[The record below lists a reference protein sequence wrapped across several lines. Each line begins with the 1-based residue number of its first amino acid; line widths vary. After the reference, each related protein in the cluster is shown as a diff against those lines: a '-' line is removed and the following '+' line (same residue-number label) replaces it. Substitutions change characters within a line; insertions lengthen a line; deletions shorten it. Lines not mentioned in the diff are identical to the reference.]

1 MSKLFSPVKI
11 GDLELKN
18 RFMMAPMEN
27 GLAEFGGEVSQK
39 LIDFFVERAK
49 NEVSIII
56 TGSVAVTPEGRGLPT
71 QLTVYDDKFVPG
83 LKRLTDAVHNAGGK
97 IGAQVYHAGRQ
108 ATAAVTGIQP
118 VAPSAIPCQIL
129 GNDPRAM
136 TIDDIDDM
144 VVKFREG
151 TERCIAAGFDL
162 IEVHFAHGYLLHSFL
177 SPHTNKRLDEY
188 GGSLQNRMKFPVRV
202 LKEILDV
209 CEDKVPV
216 TIRISADEYVEDGLK
231 FDEVKIICKEVEKMG
246 VNAISLTAGCYDAVE
261 YTIQPMFVEQGFL
274 VPFSREMKKEIEIPV
289 IVAGRLNSANLIEE
303 IIEKDDAD
311 MVAIGRG
318 LIADE
323 ELVIKLRDKRYNDVR
338 YCVACN
344 QGCIDK
350 VFIGQG
356 VACLVNPRGGH
367 EERKIE
373 RTEEIKKVVVI
384 GAGPAGLESARV
396 AVLRGHDV
404 TVVDKND
411 KVGGKLEILSAPPE
425 KDTFLFFRDYL
436 YNQFVKLGIK
446 FTQKEIKSADD
457 LEEFDADA
465 VIVATGSIQSKPPI
479 SGIDNNIV
487 LLAEDVLR
495 GDCETGKKVA
505 VLGGGLVGTETAKF
519 LANQGKDVYIVE
531 MLDAIAKEIGA
542 TYQGHLFDY
551 LNDKQVEQM
560 VNAKVIEITAEGL
573 ILEDGKLVNVDNVV
587 IASGY
592 KSNNDIVDSLKSN
605 FDSVYVIG
613 DAKQPR
619 RITDATEEGFLAA
632 CAI

>member
-1 MSKLFSPVKI
+1 
-11 GDLELKN
+11 
-18 RFMMAPMEN
+18 MMAPMEN

-83 LKRLTDAVHNAGGK
+83 LNRLTDAVHNAGGK

-177 SPHTNKRLDEY
+177 SPHTNKRSDEY

-274 VPFSREMKKEIEIPV
+274 VPFSRE
-289 IVAGRLNSANLIEE
+289 
-303 IIEKDDAD
+303 
-311 MVAIGRG
+311 
-318 LIADE
+318 
-323 ELVIKLRDKRYNDVR
+323 
-338 YCVACN
+338 
-344 QGCIDK
+344 
-350 VFIGQG
+350 
-356 VACLVNPRGGH
+356 
-367 EERKIE
+367 
-373 RTEEIKKVVVI
+373 
-384 GAGPAGLESARV
+384 
-396 AVLRGHDV
+396 
-404 TVVDKND
+404 
-411 KVGGKLEILSAPPE
+411 
-425 KDTFLFFRDYL
+425 
-436 YNQFVKLGIK
+436 
-446 FTQKEIKSADD
+446 
-457 LEEFDADA
+457 
-465 VIVATGSIQSKPPI
+465 
-479 SGIDNNIV
+479 
-487 LLAEDVLR
+487 
-495 GDCETGKKVA
+495 
-505 VLGGGLVGTETAKF
+505 
-519 LANQGKDVYIVE
+519 
-531 MLDAIAKEIGA
+531 
-542 TYQGHLFDY
+542 
-551 LNDKQVEQM
+551 
-560 VNAKVIEITAEGL
+560 
-573 ILEDGKLVNVDNVV
+573 
-587 IASGY
+587 
-592 KSNNDIVDSLKSN
+592 
-605 FDSVYVIG
+605 
-613 DAKQPR
+613 
-619 RITDATEEGFLAA
+619 
-632 CAI
+632 